1 MIILMKRESSDLE
14 IDNICHRAREFGFE
28 VHSTKCLD
36 RMIITLVGNNK
47 RIGSDD
53 LISLPGIEE
62 IVDTRPPAYE
72 KVRREYPEHK
82 TTVEIAPNVVIG
94 EGLTII
100 AGPCSVENCSQVSR
114 IAQQIKTNGADALR
128 GGIFKPR
135 SLPYRFD
142 GIGEAGL
149 AYLCEAREVTGLPIV
164 TEVMTVKMVEKIAEV
179 ADVIQVGTR
188 NMRNTELLTEL
199 GRTQVPVLLKRGM
212 GATIEELLMA
222 AEYVMAPGN
231 PNVIL
236 CERGIRTFERY
247 TRNTLDLNAIPAI
260 KKLSHLPVVVDPSHG
275 TGRREMVLPMARA
288 SVACG
293 ADGLMVEVH
302 NNPNYSA
309 TDSKQAITPEM
320 FGQLVRETRAIY
332 QLVRTD
338 LKANGVYI

>member
-1 MIILMKRESSDLE
+1 MKPSASDSE
-14 IDNICHRAREFGFE
+14 INKVCLRSHEFGFS
-28 VHSTKCLD
+28 VHSTKCVD
-36 RMIITLVGNNK
+36 RTIVTLVGDIK
-47 RIGSDD
+47 SIGSDD
-53 LISLPGIEE
+53 LNSLPGVEK

-72 KVRREYPEHK
+72 KVRRKSQQHK

-100 AGPCSVENCSQVSR
+100 AGPCSVEDYPQVSR
-114 IAQQIKTNGADALR
+114 IAQQIKAAGADALR

-135 SLPYRFD
+135 SLPYRFN
-142 GIGEAGL
+142 GIGENGL
-149 AYLCEAREVTGLPIV
+149 AYLHEAREITGLPIV
-164 TEVMTVKMVEKIAEV
+164 TEVMSAKMVEKVAEV

-212 GATIEELLMA
+212 GATVEELLMA

-236 CERGIRTFERY
+236 CERGIRTFETY

-288 SVACG
+288 GVACG
-293 ADGLMVEVH
+293 ADGLLIEVH
-302 NNPNYSA
+302 DNPNYSA

-320 FGQLVRETRAIY
+320 FAQLVRETRAIY
-332 QLVRTD
+332 QLVHKG
-338 LKANGVYI
+338 LKTNEVYI